1 MTSIFPTIFQNLKLL
16 ECSSTQS
23 LFRYIYIIIQLIPN
37 LTLIPDDICKEL
49 MKVLLKMYDSVLV
62 LNENA
67 RKGIQGQREETVEGI
82 QEQREEIQRQYNTDD
97 YLIPC
102 LPPSRK
108 EEEYCYYELLLVIC
122 QNITKFSC
130 IKTDMITHI
139 TTALQVEG
147 IPSLTHLLLE
157 IIVDWTKKQEKIITD
172 YDYEL
177 LTQSLVLVSRLPPIF
192 ENQYS
197 LHLYLSFMDYICKET
212 VSLIKVESSIE
223 TYKSSSS

>member
-1 MTSIFPTIFQNLKLL
+1 MTSIFPTIYQNLKLL

-37 LTLIPDDICKEL
+37 LTIISDDICKKL
-49 MKVLLKMYDSVLV
+49 MKVVLKMYDAVLV
-62 LNENA
+62 LNENGK
-67 RKGIQGQREETVEGI
+67 KGIQGQRETMQTI
-82 QEQREEIQRQYNTDD
+82 QGPYSIDEYS
-97 YLIPC
+97 IPC

-108 EEEYCYYELLLVIC
+108 EEEYCYYELLFVIC
-122 QNITKFSC
+122 QNITKFNC
-130 IKTDMITHI
+130 IKADIITHI

-157 IIVDWTKKQEKIITD
+157 IIVDWTKKQEKMITD
-172 YDYEL
+172 NDYEL

-212 VSLIKVESSIE
+212 VGFRIIE
-223 TYKSSSS
+223 

>member
-1 MTSIFPTIFQNLKLL
+1 MRFF
-16 ECSSTQS
+16 
-23 LFRYIYIIIQLIPN
+23 
-37 LTLIPDDICKEL
+37 
-49 MKVLLKMYDSVLV
+49 
-62 LNENA
+62 LNFVWVNK
-67 RKGIQGQREETVEGI
+67 RG
-82 QEQREEIQRQYNTDD
+82 
-97 YLIPC
+97 
-102 LPPSRK
+102 
-108 EEEYCYYELLLVIC
+108 LLVIC

-212 VSLIKVESSIE
+212 VSLIIVESSIE

>member
-1 MTSIFPTIFQNLKLL
+1 MIDLPKRVMTSMFPQIFQNFKLL

-37 LTLIPDDICKEL
+37 LTIISDDICKEL
-49 MKVLLKMYDSVLV
+49 MKVVLKMYDAVLV
-62 LNENA
+62 LNENVK
-67 RKGIQGQREETVEGI
+67 KGIQGQREETI
-82 QEQREEIQRQYNTDD
+82 QTIQGPYSIDE
-97 YLIPC
+97 YSIPC

-108 EEEYCYYELLLVIC
+108 EEEYCYYELLFVIC
-122 QNITKFSC
+122 QNITKFNC
-130 IKTDMITHI
+130 IKADIITHI

-157 IIVDWTKKQEKIITD
+157 IIVDWTKKQEKMITD
-172 YDYEL
+172 NDYEL

-197 LHLYLSFMDYICKET
+197 LHLYLSFMEYICKET
-212 VSLIKVESSIE
+212 VGFRIIE
-223 TYKSSSS
+223 